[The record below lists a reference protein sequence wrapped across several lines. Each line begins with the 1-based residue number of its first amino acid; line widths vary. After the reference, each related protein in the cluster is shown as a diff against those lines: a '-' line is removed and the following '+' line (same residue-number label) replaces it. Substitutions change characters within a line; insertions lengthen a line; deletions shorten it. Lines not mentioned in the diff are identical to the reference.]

1 LPISIT
7 RSAYAGRMS
16 RGRHAKPRPA
26 RSDVPALLLV
36 TLLAVGVG
44 VAAVLFDEASQ
55 LRWVLVGLA
64 ALIVIAVFVI
74 QRSTRRHVAAAS
86 AVIDSQQAEIR
97 TLTFELRRLHE
108 MHDLLATELVG
119 FREEMARYVAPVPT
133 PPDPVYPSLHLPL
146 VRAAFATEVPSV
158 QITPAPPPVRGESNR
173 VNVDADAGS
182 DPRDTRQLLDL
193 TASEIARLRR
203 AN

>member
-1 LPISIT
+1 
-7 RSAYAGRMS
+7 
-16 RGRHAKPRPA
+16 
-26 RSDVPALLLV
+26 V
-36 TLLAVGVG
+36 TLLAIGVG

-64 ALIVIAVFVI
+64 ALIVVAVLVV
-74 QRSTRRHVAAAS
+74 QRGARRHVAATS
-86 AVIDSQQAEIR
+86 AVVDAQQSEIR

-119 FREEMARYVAPVPT
+119 LREEMATYVAPVPV

-146 VRAAFATEVPSV
+146 VRAAFSTEMPTV
-158 QITPAPPPVRGESNR
+158 QITPAPPPTRGESNR

-182 DPRDTRQLLDL
+182 DPRATRQLLDL

>member
-1 LPISIT
+1 
-7 RSAYAGRMS
+7 MS

-26 RSDVPALLLV
+26 RSDVPGLLLV
-36 TLLAVGVG
+36 TLLAIGVG

-64 ALIVIAVFVI
+64 ALIVVAVLVV
-74 QRSTRRHVAAAS
+74 QRSARRHVAAAS
-86 AVIDSQQAEIR
+86 TAVDKQQEEIR

-119 FREEMARYVAPVPT
+119 LREEVATYVAPVPSQ
-133 PPDPVYPSLHLPL
+133 PDPVYPSLHLPL
-146 VRAAFATEVPSV
+146 VRAAFATEVPTV
-158 QITPAPPPVRGESNR
+158 QITPAPPPARGESNR